1 LGNVY
6 TCHGFFQRTHEFEE
20 IDSRT
25 IFYKLVERFV
35 NKRFGNVWQ
44 LVLNKIH
51 ETLKTIICN
60 YRQVSMGAI
69 KIKEQ
74 NIKTPNELSDDR
86 ANFKTT
92 KGVQ

>member
-1 LGNVY
+1 
-6 TCHGFFQRTHEFEE
+6 
-20 IDSRT
+20 
-25 IFYKLVERFV
+25 
-35 NKRFGNVWQ
+35 
-44 LVLNKIH
+44 
-51 ETLKTIICN
+51 
-60 YRQVSMGAI
+60 MGAI